1 MADVNVKANVKRT
14 STLGKVRILVE
25 QVVGSPSQAQINA
38 AVASYIDSHPGSLSP
53 LSQAT
58 KSALLDIAEHVAY
71 IDANGQSYYNALDAA
86 LNAKALLSIT
96 AVYTQSGTV
105 YDTDSLD
112 SLKSDLVV
120 TAHYDDGTTTDVTS
134 ACTLSGTLA
143 EGTSAITVT
152 YQEKTATFDVVVSA
166 AEGYVTDGLIAY
178 WDAIDNT
185 GAAHDASATSW
196 TDKVAGYLFN
206 FNNTTGHVWN
216 ADNLQLSSGH
226 AGLLTPQR
234 YWSTNANSTIEIVL
248 AADSVRSQVACMF
261 DPNSSDSTMPS
272 GTDAR
277 EFVLY
282 SDNTVGFKAAS
293 GKTYSLPSGVSDI
306 TGVKKMVA
314 IYSNY
319 TVSSAYVNNTAVSL
333 GANTH
338 SYGIW
343 GTNNFR
349 LGEWMNNASGSNSAP
364 FYGKIYA
371 VRVYN
376 RALTAEEITQNYNY
390 DMTRFNLDSE
400 PEPAET
406 IEIEGNNKALNESAA
421 VGTSFDGCKITNNNR
436 FRTVNPVAVKRGDVI
451 NFSISNANDTLG
463 IYYLWFDENQNYTGV
478 HTSAWDYTGEFTVNQ
493 DYPYIGF
500 GMRTK
505 TNQSNIAY
513 SGAVLTVTITRS

>member
-1 MADVNVKANVKRT
+1 MPDYIIKSDAKQT
-14 STLGKVRILVE
+14 STLGKVKVLVE
-25 QVVGSPSQAQINA
+25 QVVGSPSQEAISQ
-38 AVASYIDSHPGSLSP
+38 AVADYIEAHPGSLSP
-53 LSQAT
+53 LSPAV
-58 KSALLDIAEHVAY
+58 KSALLQIAEKVAY
-71 IDANGQSYYNALDAA
+71 VDANGQSYYDALDAA
-86 LNAKALLSIT
+86 LNARALLQIT

-105 YDTDSLD
+105 YETDSLD
-112 SLKSDLVV
+112 SLKADLVV
-120 TAHYDDGTTTDVTS
+120 TAYYDDGTTSDVTS
-134 ACTLSGTLA
+134 ACTLSGTLT
-143 EGTSAITVT
+143 EGTSTITAT
-152 YQEKTATFDVVVSA
+152 YEEKTATFTVVVSE

-185 GAAHDASATSW
+185 GSSHDASATSW

-206 FNNTTGHVWN
+206 FKNTTGHVWN
-216 ADNLQLSSGH
+216 TDNLQLSSGH
-226 AGLLTPQR
+226 GGLLTPQR

-248 AADSVRSQVACMF
+248 SADTVRSQVACMF
-261 DPNSSDSTMPS
+261 DPNSSASSMPS

-333 GANTH
+333 GSNTH

-390 DMTRFNLDSE
+390 DIQRFGL
-400 PEPAET
+400 A
-406 IEIEGNNKALNESAA
+406 
-421 VGTSFDGCKITNNNR
+421 
-436 FRTVNPVAVKRGDVI
+436 
-451 NFSISNANDTLG
+451 
-463 IYYLWFDENQNYTGV
+463 
-478 HTSAWDYTGEFTVNQ
+478 
-493 DYPYIGF
+493 
-500 GMRTK
+500 
-505 TNQSNIAY
+505 
-513 SGAVLTVTITRS
+513 